1 MQANYDTL
9 QSDVLAYDTV
19 RHRILI
25 AFSHR
30 FNVAWCSA
38 IFLCGMEIRG
48 VKIGDT
54 FADAFHTYEVVDF
67 HEVRSM
73 VSGEIIDYKCVCRG
87 VNTLATNR
95 FNVPFATVKRYQLT
109 GQKRK
114 TSFLK

>member
-1 MQANYDTL
+1 MAALFGVVISPSLTTK
-9 QSDVLAYDTV
+9 A
-19 RHRILI
+19 
-25 AFSHR
+25 
-30 FNVAWCSA
+30 
-38 IFLCGMEIRG
+38 MEIRG

-73 VSGEIIDYKCVCRG
+73 VSGEIVDYKCICRG
-87 VNTLATNR
+87 VNTLATNC
-95 FNVPFATVKRYQLT
+95 FDVPFVTVRRYQLT